1 MLTAEAS
8 KLTAEASKLTAEAS
22 KLTAEASKLTAEAS
36 KLTVEASKLTAETS
50 RMTAETS
57 RMTAETSRMT
67 AEASTTEARDGRGK
81 AMASVLYQSIETLS
95 KDKGIDPEIVVGAVE
110 DAIALATRKY
120 YKTTESMRAEMDRE
134 TGEIRAYVFKTVVE
148 TPEQVED
155 ETNQISLEKAREMAP
170 EVEVGG
176 ELRFYKDTTPL
187 GRIAAQMAKQ
197 VIFQKVREAER
208 DTVFNEYNHR
218 AGEVLNATV
227 KRLEP
232 MDTIFDLGKAEAR
245 MPKREQSRLEQFA
258 VGERVRVVL
267 LRVDRAAKGPQVIV
281 SRAAPGLVSSLFQSE
296 VPEIYDGTVTI
307 RAIAREAGERTKI
320 AVMSRDKD
328 VDPVGAC
335 VGMKG
340 MRVQSIIRELRGE
353 KIDIIEYSEE
363 ITTFAEKALQPA
375 KVSRVSI
382 TDLGEKQIEVIV
394 DDTQLSLAI
403 GKKGQNVR
411 LAAKLLQWKIDIKS
425 EEEKRQEVEQQ
436 MTAMSGGPTT
446 PIEQVTELGEQILEK
461 LIAAGITTI
470 EELADMTPEQLE
482 EVPGIGE
489 KTVEKISTAV
499 RHYFGQYEEG
509 EERPAVAAIAAASEI
524 EGDAAE
530 ASADAE
536 VSHPDHARDVEAS
549 LGSEASTEDNII
561 AAEESTGEAEE
572 SMLSEKLSGTTEER
586 LAEEAAEFGE
596 AQELNGVSTDDLI
609 AAEDRASM
617 SDANDDADAREE
629 KIELENDEVDNLAV
643 QANEVSDE
651 GIDTDGHDRG

>member
-1 MLTAEAS
+1 LKFGDEH
-8 KLTAEASKLTAEAS
+8 
-22 KLTAEASKLTAEAS
+22 
-36 KLTVEASKLTAETS
+36 
-50 RMTAETS
+50 R
-57 RMTAETSRMT
+57 R
-67 AEASTTEARDGRGK
+67 TEEVRDD
-81 AMASVLYQSIETLS
+81 MASALYQSIEILGRE
-95 KDKGIDPEIVVGAVE
+95 KGIDPEIVVSAVE
-110 DAIALATRKY
+110 DAIALATRKF
-120 YKTTESMRAEMDRE
+120 YKTVENMRGEMDRE
-134 TGEIRAYVFKTVVE
+134 TGEIRAYVYKTVVE
-148 TPEQVED
+148 TPELVED
-155 ETNQISLEKAREMAP
+155 PDNQLTLEQARELAP

-208 DTVFNEYNHR
+208 DTVFNEYAHR
-218 AGEVLNATV
+218 AGEILTATV

-232 MDTIFDLGKAEAR
+232 MDVIFDLGKTEAR

-281 SRAAPGLVSSLFQSE
+281 SRAAPALVQSLFQSE

-307 RAIAREAGERTKI
+307 RAIAREAGERSKI

-353 KIDIIEYSEE
+353 KIDIIEYSDE

-382 TDLGEKQIEVIV
+382 TDLAEKQLEVIV

-436 MTAMSGGPTT
+436 MQAMGGGPST
-446 PIEQVTELGEQILEK
+446 PIEQVVELGESVMEK
-461 LIAAGITTI
+461 LIAAGITTV
-470 EELADMTPEQLE
+470 EALADMTAE
-482 EVPGIGE
+482 ELSEIPGIGE
-489 KTVEKISTAV
+489 KTVEKIAVAV

-509 EERPAVAAIAAASEI
+509 EERPVPVSSEPALIEGEEAIAAAAASDEAGDEVHSMTNSPEEI
-524 EGDAAE
+524 LAAE
-530 ASADAE
+530 AAN
-536 VSHPDHARDVEAS
+536 V
-549 LGSEASTEDNII
+549 G
-561 AAEESTGEAEE
+561 AAEE
-572 SMLSEKLSGTTEER
+572 
-586 LAEEAAEFGE
+586 
-596 AQELNGVSTDDLI
+596 VTDFS
-609 AAEDRASM
+609 AEDIADIEDEIS
-617 SDANDDADAREE
+617 SIDANDENDARQAV
-629 KIELENDEVDNLAV
+629 IEIDNDTVDELV
-643 QANEVSDE
+643 EQAQEVSDE
-651 GIDTDGHDRG
+651 GIDK

>member
-1 MLTAEAS
+1 
-8 KLTAEASKLTAEAS
+8 
-22 KLTAEASKLTAEAS
+22 
-36 KLTVEASKLTAETS
+36 
-50 RMTAETS
+50 MT
-57 RMTAETSRMT
+57 
-67 AEASTTEARDGRGK
+67 
-81 AMASVLYQSIETLS
+81 L
-95 KDKGIDPEIVVGAVE
+95 
-110 DAIALATRKY
+110 
-120 YKTTESMRAEMDRE
+120 
-134 TGEIRAYVFKTVVE
+134 
-148 TPEQVED
+148 EQ
-155 ETNQISLEKAREMAP
+155 ARELAP

-232 MDTIFDLGKAEAR
+232 MDVIFDLGKAEAR

-281 SRAAPGLVSSLFQSE
+281 SRAAPGLVQNLFQSE

-353 KIDIIEYSEE
+353 KIDIIEFSEE

-382 TDLGEKQIEVIV
+382 TDLADKQIEVIV

-436 MTAMSGGPTT
+436 MQAMCGGPTT
-446 PIEQVTELGEQILEK
+446 PIEQVTELGEAVLEK
-461 LIAAGITTI
+461 LIAAGITTV
-470 EELADMTPEQLE
+470 EALADMTPEQLE

-489 KTVEKISTAV
+489 KTVEKISVAV

-509 EERPAVAAIAAASEI
+509 EERPVEPTVVGRI
-524 EGDAAE
+524 EPQK
-530 ASADAE
+530 S
-536 VSHPDHARDVEAS
+536 
-549 LGSEASTEDNII
+549 
-561 AAEESTGEAEE
+561 EESSMAENTRRD
-572 SMLSEKLSGTTEER
+572 SGRRGRHRQARRKSTTSPPKTSPTR
-586 LAEEAAEFGE
+586 RGRSQPATPSAR
-596 AQELNGVSTDDLI
+596 T
-609 AAEDRASM
+609 
-617 SDANDDADAREE
+617 DAREE
-629 KIELENDEVDNLAV
+629 RIELDNDTVDTLV
-643 QANEVSDE
+643 DDSQEVSDE
-651 GIDTDGHDRG
+651 GIERRKRPWLAATGHAAQQFSGVAKSAISGVTLTIEIQLLHEADMNS

>member
-1 MLTAEAS
+1 
-8 KLTAEASKLTAEAS
+8 
-22 KLTAEASKLTAEAS
+22 
-36 KLTVEASKLTAETS
+36 
-50 RMTAETS
+50 
-57 RMTAETSRMT
+57 
-67 AEASTTEARDGRGK
+67 
-81 AMASVLYQSIETLS
+81 MASVLYQSIETLS
-95 KDKGIDPEIVVGAVE
+95 RDKGIEPGVVVGAVE

-120 YKTTESMRAEMDRE
+120 YKTQENMRAEMDRE

-148 TPEQVED
+148 GPEQVED
-155 ETNQISLEKAREMAP
+155 EINQMTLEAARELAP

-176 ELRFYKDTTPL
+176 ELRFYKDTSPL

-208 DTVFNEYNHR
+208 DTVFLEYNHR

-232 MDTIFDLGKAEAR
+232 MDVIFDLGKTEAR

-281 SRAAPGLVSSLFQSE
+281 SRAAPGLVQNLFQSE
-296 VPEIYDGTVTI
+296 VPEIYDGTVSI

-353 KIDIIEYSEE
+353 KIDIIEYSDE

-382 TDLGEKQIEVIV
+382 TDLNDKQIEVIV

-411 LAAKLLQWKIDIKS
+411 LAAKLLGWKIDIKS

-436 MTAMSGGPTT
+436 MQAMGGGPTT
-446 PIEQVTELGEQILEK
+446 PVEQITELGETILEK
-461 LIAAGITTI
+461 LIAAGITTV

-482 EVPGIGE
+482 EIPGIGE
-489 KTVEKISTAV
+489 KTLEKISVAV

-509 EERPAVAAIAAASEI
+509 EERPVVEPTQGDKAALNGVAGSVAEESSGDKTPEEI
-524 EGDAAE
+524 LAAE
-530 ASADAE
+530 AGQ
-536 VSHPDHARDVEAS
+536 VGKVVEIRN
-549 LGSEASTEDNII
+549 LSTEEIV
-561 AAEESTGEAEE
+561 EAEE
-572 SMLSEKLSGTTEER
+572 ADSE
-586 LAEEAAEFGE
+586 
-596 AQELNGVSTDDLI
+596 
-609 AAEDRASM
+609 
-617 SDANDDADAREE
+617 SDAFSEADAREE
-629 KIELENDEVDNLAV
+629 KIELENDAVDSLV
-643 QANEVSDE
+643 NESQEGSNDCIDSDE
-651 GIDTDGHDRG
+651 HDRG